1 MRYYNLSGRGNMS
14 NYWLGSETLDSFLK
28 DYVEP
33 KELEKIAESS
43 EVLASE
49 DEDVED
55 ESLDPVPD
63 DMSVVS
69 GQECIAE
76 VIKQLEDIEA
86 YAEQQYSNE
95 TVKYLMEV
103 TISDLKKMAGLE

>member
-1 MRYYNLSGRGNMS
+1 MIKDNF
-14 NYWLGSETLDSFLK
+14 WLGSEALDSFFR

-33 KELEKIAESS
+33 KELKAAK
-43 EVLASE
+43 ASVEDGDASGDTVFE
-49 DEDVED
+49 DETED
-55 ESLDPVPD
+55 ESLDPVGD
-63 DMSVVS
+63 DFQVIS

-76 VIKQLEDIEA
+76 VIRELEQLES
-86 YAEQQYSNE
+86 YASEQYSNE